1 MCPRGSGDQKSR
13 HAQCHTHILILTI
26 HNTTTSTTT
35 RMRNAFGNTKIIV
48 TLKSSSSMLSLKHMV
63 RENNYLELT
72 QEHTNYTDA
81 DIGCYCHSIF
91 LFDRQQNT
99 QALVKGLET
108 FES

>member
-1 MCPRGSGDQKSR
+1 MSTRERGAEKSTR
-13 HAQCHTHILILTI
+13 PVSHTYIDIDNSK
-26 HNTTTSTTT
+26 HNNIYNYTNAKCFWKYKNNSNTS
-35 RMRNAFGNTKIIV
+35 
-48 TLKSSSSMLSLKHMV
+48 SSSSMLSLKHMV
-63 RENNYLELT
+63 RVNNYLELT

>member
-1 MCPRGSGDQKSR
+1 
-13 HAQCHTHILILTI
+13 
-26 HNTTTSTTT
+26 
-35 RMRNAFGNTKIIV
+35 
-48 TLKSSSSMLSLKHMV
+48 MLSLKHMV
-63 RENNYLELT
+63 RVNNYLELT

-81 DIGCYCHSIF
+81 GIGCYCHSIF